1 MEIEFNG
8 ITANKLQE
16 ICDDRGITSE
26 ILPLAS
32 RDTICPREDVRTFGD
47 GTSYYLV
54 EESCWHG
61 YYFCGAFNCGRSSR
75 VASRRT
81 AMIQPKSSKK
91 PGSGR
96 TSNICESARCFEGG
110 SCDTGSDSS
119 GAFIIFFLI
128 IAIFMLLIFL
138 APVLG
143 PLVALGIE
151 LGLAFMLVIFDLL
164 TFGIFRKK
172 FKRVLIYFPTSPS
185 DEQLKH
191 VIGDAATFGGL
202 PRRFHPEYGTNGFW
216 LLRTGAY
223 LFLPSLVATLLV
235 LWLQPTNGF
244 LFRVPIVSLTFS
256 ILFVWFGNYIINRKA
271 RFVAQTV

>member
-16 ICDDRGITSE
+16 ICDTRGITSE

-32 RDTICPREDVRTFGD
+32 RDTICPRENVRTFGD
-47 GTSYYLV
+47 GSSYYLV

-75 VASRRT
+75 HTSRSS
-81 AMIQPKSSKK
+81 AMIQSTSSKK
-91 PGSGR
+91 ARGKSG
-96 TSNICESARCFEGG
+96 NICESTRCFEGA
-110 SCDTGSDSS
+110 SCDSSSDSS

-143 PLVALGIE
+143 PLVAIGIE

-172 FKRVLIYFPTSPS
+172 FKRVLVYFPTSPS

-191 VIGDAATFGGL
+191 VIGDVATFGGL

-223 LFLPSLVATLLV
+223 LFIPSLVATLLV
-235 LWLQPTNGF
+235 LWLHPTNGF
-244 LFRVPIVSLTFS
+244 LFRVPIVSLIFS

-271 RFVAQTV
+271 RFVTQIV